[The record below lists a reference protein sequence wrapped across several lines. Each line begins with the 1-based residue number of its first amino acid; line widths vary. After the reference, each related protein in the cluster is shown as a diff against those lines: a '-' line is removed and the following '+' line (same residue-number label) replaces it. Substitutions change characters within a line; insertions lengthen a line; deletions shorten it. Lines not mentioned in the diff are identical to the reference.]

1 MPSVLRNPLRLLPY
15 SYLAPFVV
23 LALYGL
29 TVLGG
34 WLTGN
39 VTLVQPRSYDAVL
52 PANACLCL
60 IFIGLA
66 PVAFAAG
73 WKRTGLTLTALA
85 TLLAWAT
92 LIEGPMGLELPL
104 DNMLTQHETLVA
116 GTHIGRMPAALSTV
130 LMLTSLL
137 LLWVGLRPADYR
149 RPILIALLGSLCS
162 AYGLTGLLSYRTGL
176 NAVDF
181 WQTYARL
188 GPHTAIMLLV
198 FGGAL
203 IVLAAKDSPDGP
215 NGGPRWLWLPV
226 VVGGITV
233 TFTFWVALRQ
243 RELGYINNTTL
254 LTSNSIAT
262 LFNGDSDARISSIG
276 RLATQWSK
284 SPTGTQ
290 EEWEAAAVEYLVDV
304 VGCRNIQWV
313 DAGKRTRWI
322 WPKIGNED
330 APFYDHEGNPL
341 RHTAMENAGRLSSDG
356 GAPRPAIAAPL
367 ETPLYAPFFAVYAA
381 VTRNG
386 KPDGFIVG
394 EFYYDKLFDLI
405 DRRIDL
411 WHRYQVTVT
420 VNNSAAPPGQNRNL
434 KVWELISANEPA
446 DERLRQSTSY
456 TLLGLSTTIT
466 LVPRPVYLNANR
478 QYLPELALY
487 SGFGVS
493 ALLGLVV
500 NLAQSA
506 RRRQRAAEQTS
517 EQLRDENEERRR
529 VEARLKATDE
539 RLNLALDSTQV
550 GVYEWHVE
558 SDHVFCTPSV
568 WKIIGYEP
576 GDMPATGSEWLNLL
590 HAEDQPTVRAVIDA
604 HFRGETPFIEIE
616 HCILHHSGEWV
627 WIALRAKCTSFS
639 AAKRPLRVLG
649 TIQNINA
656 RKRADEALRVSQAES
671 RKLSLVASKT
681 DNAVIIT
688 DDHGRI
694 EWVNESYSRL
704 TGRRLTEVAHR
715 PLIELLASP
724 EGDPTAV
731 ERISTAL
738 FEREPVTTDVVQL
751 AVDDRR
757 FHVHLDVQPVIS
769 EEGVVENF
777 IAIETDITARVET
790 EQSLRRAKAD
800 ADAASRAKSDFLA
813 SMSHEI
819 RTPMNGVIGMTSL
832 LLETELSA
840 EQRDFVSTIRTSGD
854 ALLSIIN
861 EILDFSKIESG
872 KMELEQQPFELTQ
885 CVEEAVDIFALQAAA
900 KGIELAYHI
909 DPAVPRCIVGDITRL
924 RQVLVNLINNAVKFT
939 PGGFITLEV
948 TRVAPLA
955 GAPEGKICLNFRVTD
970 TGIGIPPDRVSLLF
984 KPFSQV
990 DSSTT
995 RKYGGTGLG
1004 LAICDRLCQLMG
1016 GGIEVESEVGRG
1028 SCFHFR
1034 ILTSAY
1040 ELTDAGAP
1048 PLFAPIPSG
1057 VVLAV
1062 DDHPVNRAM
1071 LRDSLVSWD
1080 LAPLLATT
1088 ADEAL
1093 ALSSS
1098 ADLAAAVIDQDLAGT
1113 PSATLVADL
1122 RAAHPDL
1129 PIVIL
1134 TPAAEG
1140 ARRGD
1145 SNDTLIFRLPKP
1157 IKPYHLHET
1166 LRHII
1171 AGTETGST
1179 APMMAGVAVRLAETI
1194 PLEILLVEDNP
1205 VNQKVALRYL
1215 QRMGYRADAVANG
1228 LEAVH
1233 AMRERDYQLI
1243 FMDVQMPEMD
1253 GYAATREI
1261 RAKTAQNRQPII
1273 IALTANAMQGDRER
1287 CLAAGMDD
1295 YITKPVKIE
1304 EIQVMISRFFGAKA
1318 GGATAE

>member
-1 MPSVLRNPLRLLPY
+1 
-15 SYLAPFVV
+15 
-23 LALYGL
+23 
-29 TVLGG
+29 
-34 WLTGN
+34 
-39 VTLVQPRSYDAVL
+39 
-52 PANACLCL
+52 
-60 IFIGLA
+60 
-66 PVAFAAG
+66 
-73 WKRTGLTLTALA
+73 
-85 TLLAWAT
+85 
-92 LIEGPMGLELPL
+92 
-104 DNMLTQHETLVA
+104 
-116 GTHIGRMPAALSTV
+116 
-130 LMLTSLL
+130 
-137 LLWVGLRPADYR
+137 
-149 RPILIALLGSLCS
+149 
-162 AYGLTGLLSYRTGL
+162 
-176 NAVDF
+176 
-181 WQTYARL
+181 
-188 GPHTAIMLLV
+188 
-198 FGGAL
+198 
-203 IVLAAKDSPDGP
+203 
-215 NGGPRWLWLPV
+215 
-226 VVGGITV
+226 V
-233 TFTFWVALRQ
+233 TFTFWIALRQ
-243 RELGYINNTTL
+243 RELGYTNSTTV
-254 LTSNSIAT
+254 LTSNNIAA
-262 LFNGDSDARISSIG
+262 LFSGESEAHIGSLSRMARHWTKSG
-276 RLATQWSK
+276 AT
-284 SPTGTQ
+284 TQ
-290 EEWEAAAVEYLVDV
+290 EDWEADAAEYLRDFA
-304 VGCRNIQWV
+304 GYRSIQWV
-313 DAGKRTRWI
+313 DTGLRTRWL
-322 WPKIGNED
+322 WPHKGNED
-330 APFYDHEGNPL
+330 APFYDHAGNPTRRAAVEAARQSL
-341 RHTAMENAGRLSSDG
+341 GS
-356 GAPRPAIAAPL
+356 AIAAPL
-367 ETPLYAPFFAVYAA
+367 ESPLQSPSFAVYST
-381 VTRNG
+381 VMHNG
-386 KPDGFIVG
+386 NPDGYIVG
-394 EFYYDKLFDLI
+394 EFFYDKFFDVI
-405 DRRIDL
+405 DNRLNVAR
-411 WHRYQVTVT
+411 RYQISITVY
-420 VNNSAAPPGQNRNL
+420 NPAAPLGQSREL
-434 KVWELISANEPA
+434 KVYDSTPNEPL
-446 DERLRQSTSY
+446 DERLRQSTTYS
-456 TLLGLSTTIT
+456 LVNQKLTIS
-466 LVPRPVYLNANR
+466 LVPRMGYLNSNR

-493 ALLGLVV
+493 VLLGLVV
-500 NLAQSA
+500 NLAQAA

-517 EQLRDENEERRR
+517 AQLREENEERRR

-568 WKIIGYEP
+568 WKIIGYDP

-590 HAEDQPTVRAVIDA
+590 HADDQPTVRGVIEA

-616 HCILHHSGEWV
+616 QCILHRNGEWI

-704 TGRRLTEVAHR
+704 TGRRLTEVAR
-715 PLIELLASP
+715 QPLIELLASP
-724 EGDPTAV
+724 ESDPEAV
-731 ERISTAL
+731 ARISTAL

-769 EEGVVENF
+769 EEGLVENF

-872 KMELEQQPFELTQ
+872 RMELESQPFELTQ

-900 KGIELAYHI
+900 KNIELAYHI
-909 DPAVPRCIVGDITRL
+909 DPAVPRCILGDITRL

-948 TRVAPLA
+948 AVGL
-955 GAPEGKICLNFRVTD
+955 APEGTTLEDGKIVLDFRVTD
-970 TGIGIPPDRVSLLF
+970 TGIGIPPDRVGLLF

-1016 GGIEVESEVGRG
+1016 GGIDVSSEPGKG

-1034 ILTSAY
+1034 IQTNPY

-1057 VVLAV
+1057 IVLAV

-1071 LRDSLVSWD
+1071 LRDSLLSWD
-1080 LAPLLATT
+1080 LTPLLA
-1088 ADEAL
+1088 ADKAEAL
-1093 ALSSS
+1093 R
-1098 ADLAAAVIDQDLAGT
+1098 LATGTTLCAAVIDQDLAGT
-1113 PSATLVADL
+1113 PSADLVAEL
-1122 RAAHPDL
+1122 RAMHPEL
-1129 PIVIL
+1129 PIIVL

-1145 SNDTLIFRLPKP
+1145 SHDALIFRLPKP

-1171 AGTETGST
+1171 VGTDPGSSS
-1179 APMMAGVAVRLAETI
+1179 APTMAGVAVRLAETI

-1205 VNQKVALRYL
+1205 VNQKVAIRYL

-1261 RAKTAQNRQPII
+1261 RAKTAQDRQPII

-1295 YITKPVKIE
+1295 YITKPVKID
-1304 EIQVMISRFFGAKA
+1304 EIQRIISQFFGAKA
-1318 GGATAE
+1318 GGTAAE